1 MTRQSFHHGN
11 LRAVLLD
18 RAEQTVREGGVDDL
32 SLRELARQAGVSHG
46 APRSHFVDRQ
56 ALLVALAERGFTRLT
71 ADVAAAGAAH
81 PDDLVGRLR
90 AVAAAYVGFA
100 VTDAGLLELMFST
113 KNTAAPE
120 TVREAA
126 GRLFATFD
134 ELFDADLRAGRLRGA
149 DLFRTKLLFVAA
161 LQGIASLIA
170 SHRVTPQV
178 GEALVD
184 DAVQLFLADGPAPAP

>member
-18 RAEQTVREGGVDDL
+18 QAEQTVRDGGVDDL

-56 ALLVALAERGFTRLT
+56 ALLVALAERGFARLT

-81 PDDLVGRLR
+81 PDDLVARLR

-113 KNTAAPE
+113 KNTEAPE
-120 TVREAA
+120 SVREAA
-126 GRLFATFD
+126 GRLFAAFD
-134 ELFDADLRAGRLRGA
+134 ELFDADLRAGRLRGS
-149 DLFRTKLLFVAA
+149 DLFRTKLLFIAA

-170 SHRVTPQV
+170 SRRVTPQT

-184 DAVQLFLADGPAPAP
+184 DAVQLFLADGSTPTA